1 MDENL
6 RETAELPEGGETAV
20 PKAAEPEA
28 DEPKTKSIRFEP
40 SAYDPRGI
48 EQWLS
53 ERAAEGKLLLRG
65 DDFVI
70 GEPRDCR
77 YHLEPA
83 ADDDDPD
90 ERLREKRA
98 SMGWEYVCR
107 TKDGIFYIWRG
118 EKTAHVP
125 TPKACTDFYGY
136 RTLRKKLRRSYFLP
150 MIYLV
155 GDIVLVYFLFYISRT
170 FSLPVQWFLTMEKSE
185 VIQFVSII
193 LGSILGIL
201 SEAKERNEMWTLKR
215 AMEACERVE
224 KMPRNRWAKA
234 DRALTF
240 IVGALL
246 LALVFRRGGDMSF
259 GDSYDEPPLPYIGA
273 EMLGGERE
281 PDWYGVRDLSTPLG
295 GRVYSVGEVPYAG
308 MIDNWMQYSTEID
321 FYAPR
326 ISTLA
331 VPLTNE
337 LRDYLMG
344 SDAQTLS
351 LDGFDEAYYAGFTSS
366 NTRSPNEP
374 DEVSQFLIL
383 RRGGEV
389 LYFRTGAPDDLRSH
403 LDEFVEIFDQYS
415 ELV

>member
-6 RETAELPEGGETAV
+6 RETTELPESGGTA
-20 PKAAEPEA
+20 PNEENEPE
-28 DEPKTKSIRFEP
+28 TKSIRFVP

-53 ERAAEGKLLLRG
+53 ERAAEGKLLLRY
-65 DDFVI
+65 DDFAI

-90 ERLREKRA
+90 EHLREKRA

-125 TPKACTDFYGY
+125 TPKDCTDSYGY
-136 RTLRKKLRRSYFLP
+136 RRLCKKLRRSYFLP
-150 MIYLV
+150 MIFLV
-155 GDIVLVYFLFYISRT
+155 VDIWLVYFLFSAL
-170 FSLPVQWFLTMEKSE
+170 SLPVMSFLTMEKSE

-234 DRALTF
+234 DRALT
-240 IVGALL
+240 IIAGV
-246 LALVFRRGGDMSF
+246 LALALIFWRVDDTAY
-259 GDSYDEPPLPYIGA
+259 GDSYDEPPLPYIGT
-273 EMLGGERE
+273 EMLGGERGS
-281 PDWYGVRDLSTPLG
+281 DWYGVRDLSTLLG
-295 GRVYSVGEVPYAG
+295 GHVYSVGETPYAG
-308 MIDNWMQYSTEID
+308 TIDTWMQYSTELD

-331 VPLTNE
+331 VPLTHE
-337 LRDYLMG
+337 LRDYFMG

-351 LDGFDEAYYAGFTSS
+351 IDGFDEAYYAEFIKP
-366 NTRSPNEP
+366 NTRLPNEP
-374 DEVSQFLIL
+374 DEVHQFLIL

-389 LYFRTGAPDDLRSH
+389 LYFRTAAGDDLRDR
-403 LDEFVEIFDQYS
+403 LEEFAELFDQYAALS
-415 ELV
+415 

>member
-6 RETAELPEGGETAV
+6 RETTELPESGGTATNEGN
-20 PKAAEPEA
+20 EPE
-28 DEPKTKSIRFEP
+28 TKSIRFVP

-53 ERAAEGKLLLRG
+53 ERAAEGKLLLRY

-90 ERLREKRA
+90 ESLREKRA
-98 SMGWEYVCR
+98 RLGWEYVCR

-118 EKTAHVP
+118 DRTAHVP
-125 TPKACTDFYGY
+125 TPKDCTDSYGY
-136 RTLRKKLRRSYFLP
+136 RRLCKKLRRSYFLP
-150 MIYLV
+150 MIFLV
-155 GDIVLVYFLFYISRT
+155 VDIWLVYFLFSAL
-170 FSLPVQWFLTMEKSE
+170 SLPVMSFLTVEKSE

-224 KMPRNRWAKA
+224 KMPRNRWAGV
-234 DRALTF
+234 DRALSL
-240 IVGALL
+240 IVVVLMVAVLFGK
-246 LALVFRRGGDMSF
+246 GGYSKY
-259 GDSYDEPPLPYIGA
+259 GDDYDEPTLPYLRA
-273 EMLGGERE
+273 EELGGN
-281 PDWYGVRDLSTPLG
+281 PFDWCYQRDLSTPLG
-295 GRVYSVGEVPYAG
+295 GYVYSVGETPYAG
-308 MIDNWMQYSTEID
+308 TIDTWMQYSTELD
-321 FYAPR
+321 FYVPR
-326 ISTLA
+326 ISVLA
-331 VPLTNE
+331 VPLTHE
-337 LRDYLMG
+337 LRDYFMG

-351 LDGFDEAYYAGFTSS
+351 IDGFDEAYYAEFIKP
-366 NTRSPNEP
+366 NTRLPNEP
-374 DEVSQFLIL
+374 DEVHQFLIL

-389 LYFRTGAPDDLRSH
+389 LYFRTEAPDSLREH
-403 LDEFVEIFDQYS
+403 LDEFADIFDQYS
-415 ELV
+415 ELA